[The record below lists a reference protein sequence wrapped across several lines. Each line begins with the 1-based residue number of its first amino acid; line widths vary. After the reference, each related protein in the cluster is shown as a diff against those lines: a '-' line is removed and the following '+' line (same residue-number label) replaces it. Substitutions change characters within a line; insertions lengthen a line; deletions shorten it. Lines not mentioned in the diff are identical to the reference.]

1 MRRIDRK
8 LNMQKVNLL
17 SEQRYLESKGFIN
30 ESLKENKPYIKKLLR
45 EGLESIITEERI
57 AAKSIEGFNLVVPN
71 EVKVMHKAFV
81 DAGHE
86 IYVVGGAVRDALNGV
101 TPKDWDLATDAHPE
115 RIMEILKTIPIVNST
130 KLVGE
135 RFGVIIAVT
144 DNDEYEIATFQERDE
159 SNLQSTGEIDVK
171 FSDMEGDI
179 SRRDLTINA
188 LFYDIGTDEVVDL
201 VGGIDDVRNNVIR
214 SVGKPEDRFEDD
226 SIRKLRAIRFAA
238 RTGSKLDPDIDRA
251 LKNDPSIHPKVARIP
266 INDEFFK
273 GIKQAKDVKN
283 YLSLLDNYDMW
294 EYIVPPKFGINLNG
308 YVNEKDIMVLLA
320 VLFNNNN
327 PGELRKKLSGK
338 GDTMNYSG
346 ELANGIKYLIQL
358 KILNSDNAVLF
369 KKNQSASDQ
378 QIRTFAR
385 LMNLD
390 MKLIE
395 ALLKFN
401 LSVKGGEAMQRYGLT
416 QKDKSKIGQAIKD
429 LETEKFK
436 ELL

>member
-1 MRRIDRK
+1 M
-8 LNMQKVNLL
+8 
-17 SEQRYLESKGFIN
+17 
-30 ESLKENKPYIKKLLR
+30 
-45 EGLESIITEERI
+45 
-57 AAKSIEGFNLVVPN
+57 
-71 EVKVMHKAFV
+71 
-81 DAGHE
+81 
-86 IYVVGGAVRDALNGV
+86 
-101 TPKDWDLATDAHPE
+101 
-115 RIMEILKTIPIVNST
+115 
-130 KLVGE
+130 
-135 RFGVIIAVT
+135 AVT

-171 FSDMEGDI
+171 FSDMKGDI

-294 EYIVPPKFGINLNG
+294 EYIVP
-308 YVNEKDIMVLLA
+308 LA

-327 PGELRKKLSGK
+327 PVELRKKLSGK
-338 GDTMNYSG
+338 GDTMNYSS

-358 KILNSDNAVLF
+358 KGLNSDNAILF

>member
-1 MRRIDRK
+1 
-8 LNMQKVNLL
+8 
-17 SEQRYLESKGFIN
+17 
-30 ESLKENKPYIKKLLR
+30 
-45 EGLESIITEERI
+45 
-57 AAKSIEGFNLVVPN
+57 
-71 EVKVMHKAFV
+71 
-81 DAGHE
+81 
-86 IYVVGGAVRDALNGV
+86 
-101 TPKDWDLATDAHPE
+101 
-115 RIMEILKTIPIVNST
+115 
-130 KLVGE
+130 
-135 RFGVIIAVT
+135 
-144 DNDEYEIATFQERDE
+144 
-159 SNLQSTGEIDVK
+159 
-171 FSDMEGDI
+171 MEGDI

-238 RTGSKLDPDIDRA
+238 RTDSKLDPDIDRA

-358 KILNSDNAVLF
+358 KDLNSDNAVLF

-416 QKDKSKIGQAIKD
+416 QKDNSKIGQAIKD